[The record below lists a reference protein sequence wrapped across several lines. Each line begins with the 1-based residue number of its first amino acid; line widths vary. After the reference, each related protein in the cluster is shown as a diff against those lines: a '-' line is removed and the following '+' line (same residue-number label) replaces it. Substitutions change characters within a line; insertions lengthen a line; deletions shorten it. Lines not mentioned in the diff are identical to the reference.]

1 MACMEYE
8 QVRVECH
15 SGYKAN
21 EYPIAFTFQEQRWE
35 VSEILD
41 RWYEGG
47 IKPVEPV
54 IDYYKVKT
62 TKGRIFLLRYVK
74 LFDSWAVGV

>member
-1 MACMEYE
+1 MEYE
-8 QVRVECH
+8 QIQVECH

-21 EYPIAFTFQEQRWE
+21 EYPVAFTFQGHRWE

-47 IKPVEPV
+47 IKSNDPV
-54 IDYYKVKT
+54 IDYFKVKT
-62 TKGRIFLLRYVK
+62 AEGRVFLLRYLR
-74 LFDSWAVGV
+74 LFDSWTVRV